1 MVQAI
6 KVRLPDG
13 RTVSPSDW
21 TSAPLYSTVEVSGAT
36 SLQPLPAFSYGLG
49 GEVPGSV
56 GPRNATMAD
65 TNMQGQGGILQE
77 NEELFVYA
85 LQVEVFQM
93 ASSVSTGTGGFFSG
107 QETWAPDPPEVSA
120 TNLLRFQRSCLLRMK
135 IANTKDYG
143 VNPISF
149 HSAAM
154 GVHRTTGATRS
165 QATSY
170 ANGVFAG
177 YHGGVNVFDQR
188 EIATPHHVS
197 PGEAFKVSL
206 EFPYGSVVEPLPV
219 TAGQVVASPFNFGDD
234 DDARLRVRVY
244 VIGPRRRPVA

>member
-21 TSAPLYSTVEVSGAT
+21 TSAPLYSTVEISSAA

-49 GEVPGSV
+49 GVVPGSV
-56 GPRNATMAD
+56 VPRNATEAD
-65 TNMQGQGGILQE
+65 TNMQGEGGILQE
-77 NEELFVYA
+77 NEEVFLYA
-85 LQVEVFQM
+85 LQIEVFQI
-93 ASSVSTGTGGFFSG
+93 ASNTTNFFTN
-107 QETWAPDPPEVSA
+107 QETFAPDPPEVSA
-120 TNLLRFQRSCLLRMK
+120 TNLLRLQRSCLVRTK

-149 HSAAM
+149 YGAAM
-154 GVHRTTGATRS
+154 GVHRTTGSTRS
-165 QATSY
+165 QGTTY
-170 ANGVFAG
+170 ANGIFAG

-188 EIATPHHVS
+188 EIATPHHIA
-197 PGEAFKVSL
+197 PGEAFVVRL
-206 EFPYGSVVEPLPV
+206 EFPYGSIVEPLPA
-219 TAGQVVASPFNFGDD
+219 TAGQVVASPLDFGDD
-234 DDARLRVRVY
+234 TDARLRVRVY